1 MDCLT
6 LSGFAMTLKKV
17 FLANEFAQALRNAPE
32 RILRLGYTT
41 PYPTGYGEL
50 LPYSLCL
57 KVSSFQMKNK
67 SDTLVSVC
75 NCSCSQN
82 QSFLDIKKAWSW
94 MHLPSGGLDCPNT
107 ISTNYSRPKRP
118 LTYRKTAIL
127 AIDHIAKRCGRHMPV
142 ADVSVRLI
150 LRIHESV

>member
-17 FLANEFAQALRNAPE
+17 LLANEFAQALRNAPE

-67 SDTLVSVC
+67 SDTQRAFTLVLADTSKL
-75 NCSCSQN
+75 
-82 QSFLDIKKAWSW
+82 FLDIKKAWS
-94 MHLPSGGLDCPNT
+94 
-107 ISTNYSRPKRP
+107 
-118 LTYRKTAIL
+118 
-127 AIDHIAKRCGRHMPV
+127 
-142 ADVSVRLI
+142 
-150 LRIHESV
+150 

>member
-1 MDCLT
+1 
-6 LSGFAMTLKKV
+6 MTLKKV

-67 SDTLVSVC
+67 SDTQVSVC

-82 QSFLDIKKAWSW
+82 QSFLDIKKA
-94 MHLPSGGLDCPNT
+94 
-107 ISTNYSRPKRP
+107 
-118 LTYRKTAIL
+118 
-127 AIDHIAKRCGRHMPV
+127 
-142 ADVSVRLI
+142 
-150 LRIHESV
+150 